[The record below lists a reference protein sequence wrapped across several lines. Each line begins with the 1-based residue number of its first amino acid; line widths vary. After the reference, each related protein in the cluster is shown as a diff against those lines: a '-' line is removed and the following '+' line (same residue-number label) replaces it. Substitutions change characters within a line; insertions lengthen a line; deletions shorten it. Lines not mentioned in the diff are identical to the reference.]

1 MQILINVIL
10 YGVMAFLVYDSIYIA
25 QDYFMTFCVLFVI
38 FVALITKFMPSL
50 HVEKCSPGEY
60 PFDD

>member
-10 YGVMAFLVYDSIYIA
+10 YGFLAYLIYESVYVA
-25 QDYFMTFCVLFVI
+25 QDYFMTFCVCFVI
-38 FVALITKFMPSL
+38 VVALITKFMPSL

-60 PFDD
+60 PYDD

>member
-10 YGVMAFLVYDSIYIA
+10 YGFLAFLIYESIYVA
-25 QDYFMTFCVLFVI
+25 QDYFMTFCVAFVI
-38 FVALITKFMPSL
+38 AVALITKFMPSL
-50 HVEKCSPGEY
+50 HAEKCTPGEY